1 MSNDDL
7 FADRTPRFRGPAKAN
22 DTTDLDRDSAYALGN
37 TEYDASPFDF
47 DDPEPEPTADPQPS
61 TPPFD
66 DGVPAAPSLPQPEP
80 GEVARHTVNSRDES
94 ERRERRQA
102 PARHAAPEPT
112 PEPIPAAK
120 PAPVPVPTEQTHQ
133 PGNLVAPVDEPDDW
147 DADAAW
153 DDGADEWS
161 DPIPPNPT
169 AARQFDEPDEVP
181 PPRPARRAAPTITV
195 GVDLDADDAAG
206 VDELAP
212 RRGRDAL
219 VPPRTTPDRSSRQA
233 PAVPTPERRT
243 IAERIKALLPAKKEA
258 TSTDMLRLV
267 RSNLIGSVNVVFLNV
282 KGGVGKT
289 MACAMT
295 GKTFAT
301 ERTDY
306 VLAVDASPEGG
317 QLAQRDRRENHGTVR
332 SLVDNLDVVE
342 RYSHVRQYTSRGE
355 SGLEILGSNPDLVG
369 QRNLRAEEY
378 TAMMRELREHYSI
391 ILTDCAQGITGELM
405 GAILDEADVVVMVSE
420 GADGMQGATRTANE
434 MAADEGYWGGRYA
447 HLVDDMVVLITS
459 ASARTNVDVR
469 KVEEFFNTMARKVVR
484 LDYDQALEGGRGVE
498 LGEVSSQTRKTFMQ
512 LAAAIADS
520 DAFKEAGR

>member
-1 MSNDDL
+1 MSNNDDL
-7 FADRTPRFRGPAKAN
+7 FADRTPRFRGPAKPGGAA
-22 DTTDLDRDSAYALGN
+22 DLDRDSAYALGN
-37 TEYDASPFDF
+37 ADFDSSPFDF
-47 DDPEPEPTADPQPS
+47 DDPEPEPPVQPTTAPAEAPSSEEAAQPAPEAPAGRAPS
-61 TPPFD
+61 SAGPSAERQQPHR
-66 DGVPAAPSLPQPEP
+66 GEPAADGP
-80 GEVARHTVNSRDES
+80 
-94 ERRERRQA
+94 
-102 PARHAAPEPT
+102 PARHAAPEQT
-112 PEPIPAAK
+112 PGRPPVEP
-120 PAPVPVPTEQTHQ
+120 VHRT
-133 PGNLVAPVDEPDDW
+133 GSLVDPVDEPDDW
-147 DADAAW
+147 DADSAW

-161 DPIPPNPT
+161 EPIPPSPNAT
-169 AARQFDEPDEVP
+169 RQFDEPDEVP
-181 PPRPARRAAPTITV
+181 PPRPARRVAPTITV
-195 GVDLDADDAAG
+195 GVDLDSVVDADADQP
-206 VDELAP
+206 AP
-212 RRGRDAL
+212 RRGRDVVA
-219 VPPRTTPDRSSRQA
+219 PPRAETDRSARQA

-243 IAERIKALLPAKKEA
+243 ITERIKALFPAKKES

-267 RSNLIGSVNVVFLNV
+267 RSNLIGSVNVVFVNT

-369 QRNLRAEEY
+369 QKTLQAEEY

-391 ILTDCAQGITGELM
+391 ILTDCAQGITGDLM
-405 GAILDEADVVVMVSE
+405 GAVLDQADVVVMVSE

-434 MAADEGYWGGRYA
+434 MAADEGYWEGRYA

-469 KVEEFFNTMARKVVR
+469 KVEEFFNTMARQVIR

-498 LGEVSSQTRKTFMQ
+498 LGEVSSQTRKSFMQ

-520 DAFKEAGR
+520 EAFKEAGR